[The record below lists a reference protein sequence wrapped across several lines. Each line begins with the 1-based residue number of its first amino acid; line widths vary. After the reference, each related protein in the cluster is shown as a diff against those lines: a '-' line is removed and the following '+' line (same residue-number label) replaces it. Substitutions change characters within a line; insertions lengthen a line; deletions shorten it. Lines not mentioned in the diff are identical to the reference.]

1 MNTENSITNQKGYDN
16 SLTENST
23 KHAANADSSYD
34 GLSQDEVRRLQE
46 MAPELRD
53 ALLRL
58 RRNIHSRQQ
67 EREQEAETRELNI
80 SLETM
85 LHQLADTRGV
95 VKAEV
100 LAG

>member
-1 MNTENSITNQKGYDN
+1 MNTENSITNQKGYDD

-34 GLSQDEVRRLQE
+34 GLSQDEVRRLKE

-58 RRNIHSRQQ
+58 RRNRLTHSVRCQGCSHSKTGSIQ
-67 EREQEAETRELNI
+67 HVIRIASEL
-80 SLETM
+80 LRHLPHT
-85 LHQLADTRGV
+85 G
-95 VKAEV
+95 
-100 LAG
+100 